1 MDHQSR
7 LFQMLNAATSPP
19 PNKSTTTASSPR
31 EPEPTPPPPSLQ
43 SVSLN
48 DLFKGIQL
56 QASSPAVSTNG
67 IAAGAGLEKALNASV
82 AGPTIGLGHVGQHT
96 PGTRSA
102 SQASVGS
109 LPVTSPPPPSGQ
121 AQDQRAKLL
130 GMLSFGGS
138 GAGTPV
144 NVTTS
149 GLPTPLSG
157 HAQPESQA
165 SAPFGGIKSP
175 VIHHS
180 NPPQPNITS
189 VRDPAIASPPIVES
203 TATQTPEPAQP
214 QKQAEQP
221 RPKSAVP
228 NFSFVSPFDAFDDPA
243 PASVSPAKEKES
255 EPGVVKYEE
264 KIQAPASVPKEMESK
279 KDKDKSTAPS
289 KAPELPVAAQEAS
302 VKEESVADND
312 PPQNQQGSG
321 PKTTQS
327 HIIIDLSKPNLD
339 SLISTPDLLY
349 IQPTTLL
356 KVDVGYKKGRKV
368 GLTRQFV
375 AYTMSKGK
383 IRLIDS
389 RSGARLMLQT
399 TTSTPGPIMDIAV
412 CPVYVA
418 ALAADRSLW
427 IWRVPAGWREDNPP
441 VDLVLI
447 SHTAGSAIGKA
458 FKVGWVKRNGADWVI
473 VAGDEG
479 VTMFDPTRE
488 GRGVKK
494 AEETFAGKTI
504 FRTMGNVVDFCVNNT
519 QSAMGILSTDSTF
532 SLYSTQSL
540 NRVWQ
545 RSIPSSSPNSP
556 PSSAHFV
563 ESNVLIGRDQNTHF
577 DLVQIT
583 VSLAVLS
590 SIHFTAPPG
599 LDASSHYAHAM
610 YDPFSGLLFITPF
623 ARSSLYAFRYALKDT
638 EPVRDA
644 GSPNS
649 PQVVAFDRM
658 AEFPLAQQGPS
669 GTGVVTIGMIAHLGR
684 DPGPGREGGDLEW
697 FYGTAE
703 GFASAGMGKQ
713 ALGLVKG
720 DVAASAVASS
730 GATATSVEPKKEK
743 EAEKEAQPEKKEKKS
758 AQSTPASKALPLPQ
772 SLPVPQPVPSIGS
785 RTNSTVGSLAEDVG
799 DAAAAAA
806 STGMN
811 SRKLKKEKRKEER
824 ALARAQAAAEAES
837 KIEAAWGAETLSAV
851 PEIKSERG
859 TVAGEEALK
868 QMEDRLS
875 AQFQSLLTAS
885 ISPLSA
891 QLTTIASP
899 SFSNNIVAQ
908 VEPSLRPQIM
918 SFISS
923 ELQKNLKGL
932 MPQLVGELGNEVQR
946 EVKSCLDKVPKNLEK
961 GLGPVVSRTVAGVV
975 QTSVEKMIQQAIHSH
990 LLPTLTQSTS
1000 SLTDTLLTEL
1010 KSEMLQMRKELTPLV
1025 APVVP
1030 EAKRSVGEDELLN
1043 KLQEMSR
1050 QMEALQSAVKD
1061 IQGRNLNGINHAQSV
1076 SNLSTAQGPPPPPPP
1091 TQNTRLPT
1099 SAQLEDTFLAALT
1112 AQTVPS
1118 TLQLVD
1124 DHLGLTDYC
1133 LPVSGKSPLSQAVLL
1148 TLLHRTS
1155 IAIAEIPA
1163 HHPLFPH
1170 LVTWIRRTINL
1181 LDPSDPNIKEYIV
1194 RLHPVVQ
1201 THLSNVIASV
1211 QASGNPH
1218 VQAQFLPV
1226 LKEIGDVLT
1235 AKVNA

>member
-1 MDHQSR
+1 MDHQTR

-19 PNKSTTTASSPR
+19 PSKSAAAASSPR
-31 EPEPTPPPPSLQ
+31 EAQPTPPPPTLQ

-56 QASSPAVSTNG
+56 QASSPSVSANG
-67 IAAGAGLEKALNASV
+67 SAAGAGLEKALNASV
-82 AGPTIGLGHVGQHT
+82 AGPTVGLSHVGQHT

-102 SQASVGS
+102 SQASMGS
-109 LPVTSPPPPSGQ
+109 VPVSSPPPASGTT
-121 AQDQRAKLL
+121 QDQRAKLL

-144 NVTTS
+144 NVSTS
-149 GLPTPLSG
+149 GVPTPLPG
-157 HAQPESQA
+157 HVQPESQA
-165 SAPFGGIKSP
+165 SAPFGEIKSP
-175 VIHHS
+175 VIDHS
-180 NPPQPNITS
+180 NPPQPAIAP
-189 VRDPAIASPPIVES
+189 VQDPAIASPPMES
-203 TATQTPEPAQP
+203 TDARTPEPSQP
-214 QKQAEQP
+214 QSQAGQP

-228 NFSFVSPFDAFDDPA
+228 NFSFVSPFDAFDEPTPVTA
-243 PASVSPAKEKES
+243 SPAKEEENP
-255 EPGVVKYEE
+255 EPEVVKQEE
-264 KIQAPASVPKEMESK
+264 KMQVPAPAPKEVKSK
-279 KDKDKSTAPS
+279 KSKIKSPVPP
-289 KAPELPVAAQEAS
+289 KAPELPVVTQDMG
-302 VKEESVADND
+302 VKEESVANNTHQD
-312 PPQNQQGSG
+312 QQGRG

-327 HIIIDLSKPNLD
+327 HITIDLSKPNFD
-339 SLISTPDLLY
+339 SLVSTPDLLY

-399 TTSTPGPIMDIAV
+399 TTSTPGPIIDIAV

-441 VDLVLI
+441 VDLTLV
-447 SHTAGSAIGKA
+447 SYTADGAIGKA
-458 FKVGWVKRNGADWVI
+458 FKVGWVKKNGADWVI

-479 VTMFDPTRE
+479 VAMFDPTRE

-494 AEETFAGKTI
+494 TEETFAGKTI

-519 QSAMGILSTDSTF
+519 QSAMGILSSNSTF

-545 RSIPSSSPNSP
+545 RSIPSSSPHSP
-556 PSSAHFV
+556 PSSANFV
-563 ESNVLIGRDQNTHF
+563 ESNVLIGRDQNTRF

-590 SIHFTAPPG
+590 SIHFIAPPG
-599 LDASSHYAHAM
+599 LDPSSHYAHAM

-623 ARSSLYAFRYALKDT
+623 ARSSLYVFRYALKDT

-644 GSPNS
+644 GGPNG

-658 AEFPLAQQGPS
+658 AEFPLTQQGSS

-684 DPGPGREGGDLEW
+684 DPGPGREEGDLEW
-697 FYGTAE
+697 FYGTAD

-713 ALGLVKG
+713 AMGLVKG
-720 DVAASAVASS
+720 DVFASTITSPVAD
-730 GATATSVEPKKEK
+730 ASVDPKKEK
-743 EAEKEAQPEKKEKKS
+743 EMQPEKKEKKKS
-758 AQSTPASKALPLPQ
+758 AQSTPTSKTLPLPQ
-772 SLPVPQPVPSIGS
+772 NLPVPQPVPSIGS
-785 RTNSTVGSLAEDVG
+785 RTDSTAGSLVEDADG
-799 DAAAAAA
+799 AAVAAAA

-811 SRKLKKEKRKEER
+811 SKKLKKEKRKEER
-824 ALARAQAAAEAES
+824 ALARAQAAAEAEATT
-837 KIEAAWGAETLSAV
+837 EAAWGAETLSAV
-851 PEIKSERG
+851 PEIKSERE
-859 TVAGEEALK
+859 VAIGEEAIK
-868 QMEDRLS
+868 QADRLS
-875 AQFQSLLTAS
+875 TQFQNLLTAS

-891 QLTTIASP
+891 QLNTIASP
-899 SFSNNIVAQ
+899 SFSNNIAAQ
-908 VEPSLRPQIM
+908 VERSLRPHIM
-918 SFISS
+918 SSISS
-923 ELQKNLKGL
+923 ELQNTLKGL
-932 MPQLVGELGNEVQR
+932 MPQLINEMKNEVQK
-946 EVKSCLDKVPKNLEK
+946 EVKSCLDNVPKDLEK

-975 QTSVEKMIQQAIHSH
+975 QTSVEKMVQQVIHSH

-1010 KSEMLQMRKELTPLV
+1010 KSEMLQIRKELTPIPPPV
-1025 APVVP
+1025 AP
-1030 EAKRSVGEDELLN
+1030 EAKRGVAEDEVLN
-1043 KLQEMSR
+1043 KLQEMSQ
-1050 QMEALQSAVKD
+1050 QMEALQTVVKD
-1061 IQGRNLNGINHAQSV
+1061 IQGKNFNGINHAQSV
-1076 SNLSTAQGPPPPPPP
+1076 PNLPTTQGSPPPI
-1091 TQNTRLPT
+1091 QNTRLPT
-1099 SAQLEDTFLAALT
+1099 PAQLEDTFLAALT
-1112 AQTVPS
+1112 AQTVPA

-1163 HHPLFPH
+1163 QHPLFPH
-1170 LVTWIRRTINL
+1170 LVTWIRRTVNL

-1211 QASGNPH
+1211 QASRNPH
-1218 VQAQFLPV
+1218 LQAQFLPV
-1226 LKEIGDVLT
+1226 LKEIGDVLS

>member
-1 MDHQSR
+1 
-7 LFQMLNAATSPP
+7 
-19 PNKSTTTASSPR
+19 
-31 EPEPTPPPPSLQ
+31 
-43 SVSLN
+43 
-48 DLFKGIQL
+48 
-56 QASSPAVSTNG
+56 
-67 IAAGAGLEKALNASV
+67 
-82 AGPTIGLGHVGQHT
+82 
-96 PGTRSA
+96 
-102 SQASVGS
+102 
-109 LPVTSPPPPSGQ
+109 
-121 AQDQRAKLL
+121 
-130 GMLSFGGS
+130 
-138 GAGTPV
+138 
-144 NVTTS
+144 
-149 GLPTPLSG
+149 
-157 HAQPESQA
+157 
-165 SAPFGGIKSP
+165 
-175 VIHHS
+175 
-180 NPPQPNITS
+180 
-189 VRDPAIASPPIVES
+189 
-203 TATQTPEPAQP
+203 
-214 QKQAEQP
+214 
-221 RPKSAVP
+221 
-228 NFSFVSPFDAFDDPA
+228 
-243 PASVSPAKEKES
+243 
-255 EPGVVKYEE
+255 
-264 KIQAPASVPKEMESK
+264 
-279 KDKDKSTAPS
+279 
-289 KAPELPVAAQEAS
+289 
-302 VKEESVADND
+302 
-312 PPQNQQGSG
+312 
-321 PKTTQS
+321 
-327 HIIIDLSKPNLD
+327 
-339 SLISTPDLLY
+339 
-349 IQPTTLL
+349 
-356 KVDVGYKKGRKV
+356 
-368 GLTRQFV
+368 
-375 AYTMSKGK
+375 
-383 IRLIDS
+383 
-389 RSGARLMLQT
+389 MLQT

-851 PEIKSERG
+851 SEIKSERG

-868 QMEDRLS
+868 QASPFQFEQRDVLIAMQMEDRLS

-908 VEPSLRPQIM
+908 VERSLRPQIM

-946 EVKSCLDKVPKNLEK
+946 EVKSCLDKVPKDLEK

-975 QTSVEKMIQQAIHSH
+975 QTSVRH
-990 LLPTLTQSTS
+990 LSLS
-1000 SLTDTLLTEL
+1000 S
-1010 KSEMLQMRKELTPLV
+1010 
-1025 APVVP
+1025 
-1030 EAKRSVGEDELLN
+1030 
-1043 KLQEMSR
+1043 
-1050 QMEALQSAVKD
+1050 
-1061 IQGRNLNGINHAQSV
+1061 
-1076 SNLSTAQGPPPPPPP
+1076 
-1091 TQNTRLPT
+1091 
-1099 SAQLEDTFLAALT
+1099 FLC
-1112 AQTVPS
+1112 
-1118 TLQLVD
+1118 
-1124 DHLGLTDYC
+1124 YM
-1133 LPVSGKSPLSQAVLL
+1133 L
-1148 TLLHRTS
+1148 TLR
-1155 IAIAEIPA
+1155 A
-1163 HHPLFPH
+1163 
-1170 LVTWIRRTINL
+1170 
-1181 LDPSDPNIKEYIV
+1181 
-1194 RLHPVVQ
+1194 
-1201 THLSNVIASV
+1201 
-1211 QASGNPH
+1211 
-1218 VQAQFLPV
+1218 
-1226 LKEIGDVLT
+1226 
-1235 AKVNA
+1235 

>member
-1 MDHQSR
+1 MCLHQ
-7 LFQMLNAATSPP
+7 P
-19 PNKSTTTASSPR
+19 
-31 EPEPTPPPPSLQ
+31 
-43 SVSLN
+43 
-48 DLFKGIQL
+48 
-56 QASSPAVSTNG
+56 
-67 IAAGAGLEKALNASV
+67 
-82 AGPTIGLGHVGQHT
+82 
-96 PGTRSA
+96 
-102 SQASVGS
+102 
-109 LPVTSPPPPSGQ
+109 
-121 AQDQRAKLL
+121 
-130 GMLSFGGS
+130 
-138 GAGTPV
+138 
-144 NVTTS
+144 
-149 GLPTPLSG
+149 
-157 HAQPESQA
+157 
-165 SAPFGGIKSP
+165 
-175 VIHHS
+175 
-180 NPPQPNITS
+180 
-189 VRDPAIASPPIVES
+189 
-203 TATQTPEPAQP
+203 
-214 QKQAEQP
+214 
-221 RPKSAVP
+221 
-228 NFSFVSPFDAFDDPA
+228 
-243 PASVSPAKEKES
+243 
-255 EPGVVKYEE
+255 
-264 KIQAPASVPKEMESK
+264 
-279 KDKDKSTAPS
+279 
-289 KAPELPVAAQEAS
+289 
-302 VKEESVADND
+302 
-312 PPQNQQGSG
+312 
-321 PKTTQS
+321 
-327 HIIIDLSKPNLD
+327 
-339 SLISTPDLLY
+339 
-349 IQPTTLL
+349 
-356 KVDVGYKKGRKV
+356 
-368 GLTRQFV
+368 
-375 AYTMSKGK
+375 GK

-868 QMEDRLS
+868 QASPFQFEQRDVLIAMQMEDRLS

-899 SFSNNIVAQ
+899 SFCNNIVAQ
-908 VEPSLRPQIM
+908 VERSLRPQIM
-918 SFISS
+918 SSISS

-946 EVKSCLDKVPKNLEK
+946 EVKSCLDKVPKDLEK

-975 QTSVEKMIQQAIHSH
+975 QTSVRH
-990 LLPTLTQSTS
+990 LFLS
-1000 SLTDTLLTEL
+1000 S
-1010 KSEMLQMRKELTPLV
+1010 
-1025 APVVP
+1025 
-1030 EAKRSVGEDELLN
+1030 
-1043 KLQEMSR
+1043 
-1050 QMEALQSAVKD
+1050 
-1061 IQGRNLNGINHAQSV
+1061 
-1076 SNLSTAQGPPPPPPP
+1076 
-1091 TQNTRLPT
+1091 
-1099 SAQLEDTFLAALT
+1099 FLC
-1112 AQTVPS
+1112 
-1118 TLQLVD
+1118 
-1124 DHLGLTDYC
+1124 YM
-1133 LPVSGKSPLSQAVLL
+1133 L
-1148 TLLHRTS
+1148 TLR
-1155 IAIAEIPA
+1155 A
-1163 HHPLFPH
+1163 
-1170 LVTWIRRTINL
+1170 
-1181 LDPSDPNIKEYIV
+1181 
-1194 RLHPVVQ
+1194 
-1201 THLSNVIASV
+1201 
-1211 QASGNPH
+1211 
-1218 VQAQFLPV
+1218 
-1226 LKEIGDVLT
+1226 
-1235 AKVNA
+1235 

>member
-1 MDHQSR
+1 
-7 LFQMLNAATSPP
+7 
-19 PNKSTTTASSPR
+19 
-31 EPEPTPPPPSLQ
+31 
-43 SVSLN
+43 
-48 DLFKGIQL
+48 
-56 QASSPAVSTNG
+56 
-67 IAAGAGLEKALNASV
+67 
-82 AGPTIGLGHVGQHT
+82 
-96 PGTRSA
+96 
-102 SQASVGS
+102 
-109 LPVTSPPPPSGQ
+109 
-121 AQDQRAKLL
+121 
-130 GMLSFGGS
+130 
-138 GAGTPV
+138 
-144 NVTTS
+144 
-149 GLPTPLSG
+149 
-157 HAQPESQA
+157 
-165 SAPFGGIKSP
+165 
-175 VIHHS
+175 
-180 NPPQPNITS
+180 
-189 VRDPAIASPPIVES
+189 
-203 TATQTPEPAQP
+203 
-214 QKQAEQP
+214 
-221 RPKSAVP
+221 
-228 NFSFVSPFDAFDDPA
+228 
-243 PASVSPAKEKES
+243 
-255 EPGVVKYEE
+255 
-264 KIQAPASVPKEMESK
+264 
-279 KDKDKSTAPS
+279 
-289 KAPELPVAAQEAS
+289 
-302 VKEESVADND
+302 
-312 PPQNQQGSG
+312 
-321 PKTTQS
+321 
-327 HIIIDLSKPNLD
+327 
-339 SLISTPDLLY
+339 
-349 IQPTTLL
+349 
-356 KVDVGYKKGRKV
+356 
-368 GLTRQFV
+368 
-375 AYTMSKGK
+375 
-383 IRLIDS
+383 
-389 RSGARLMLQT
+389 MLQT

-599 LDASSHYAHAM
+599 LDASSHYAHVM

-851 PEIKSERG
+851 PEIKNERG

-868 QMEDRLS
+868 QASPFQFEQRDVLIAMQMEDRLS

-899 SFSNNIVAQ
+899 SFCNNIVAQ
-908 VEPSLRPQIM
+908 VERSLRPQIM
-918 SFISS
+918 SSISS

-946 EVKSCLDKVPKNLEK
+946 EVKSCLDKVPKDLEK

-975 QTSVEKMIQQAIHSH
+975 QTSVRH
-990 LLPTLTQSTS
+990 LFLS
-1000 SLTDTLLTEL
+1000 S
-1010 KSEMLQMRKELTPLV
+1010 
-1025 APVVP
+1025 
-1030 EAKRSVGEDELLN
+1030 
-1043 KLQEMSR
+1043 
-1050 QMEALQSAVKD
+1050 
-1061 IQGRNLNGINHAQSV
+1061 
-1076 SNLSTAQGPPPPPPP
+1076 
-1091 TQNTRLPT
+1091 
-1099 SAQLEDTFLAALT
+1099 FLC
-1112 AQTVPS
+1112 
-1118 TLQLVD
+1118 
-1124 DHLGLTDYC
+1124 YM
-1133 LPVSGKSPLSQAVLL
+1133 L
-1148 TLLHRTS
+1148 TLR
-1155 IAIAEIPA
+1155 A
-1163 HHPLFPH
+1163 
-1170 LVTWIRRTINL
+1170 
-1181 LDPSDPNIKEYIV
+1181 
-1194 RLHPVVQ
+1194 
-1201 THLSNVIASV
+1201 
-1211 QASGNPH
+1211 
-1218 VQAQFLPV
+1218 
-1226 LKEIGDVLT
+1226 
-1235 AKVNA
+1235 

>member
-1 MDHQSR
+1 
-7 LFQMLNAATSPP
+7 
-19 PNKSTTTASSPR
+19 
-31 EPEPTPPPPSLQ
+31 
-43 SVSLN
+43 
-48 DLFKGIQL
+48 
-56 QASSPAVSTNG
+56 
-67 IAAGAGLEKALNASV
+67 
-82 AGPTIGLGHVGQHT
+82 
-96 PGTRSA
+96 
-102 SQASVGS
+102 
-109 LPVTSPPPPSGQ
+109 
-121 AQDQRAKLL
+121 
-130 GMLSFGGS
+130 
-138 GAGTPV
+138 
-144 NVTTS
+144 
-149 GLPTPLSG
+149 
-157 HAQPESQA
+157 
-165 SAPFGGIKSP
+165 
-175 VIHHS
+175 
-180 NPPQPNITS
+180 
-189 VRDPAIASPPIVES
+189 
-203 TATQTPEPAQP
+203 
-214 QKQAEQP
+214 
-221 RPKSAVP
+221 
-228 NFSFVSPFDAFDDPA
+228 
-243 PASVSPAKEKES
+243 
-255 EPGVVKYEE
+255 
-264 KIQAPASVPKEMESK
+264 
-279 KDKDKSTAPS
+279 
-289 KAPELPVAAQEAS
+289 
-302 VKEESVADND
+302 
-312 PPQNQQGSG
+312 
-321 PKTTQS
+321 
-327 HIIIDLSKPNLD
+327 
-339 SLISTPDLLY
+339 
-349 IQPTTLL
+349 
-356 KVDVGYKKGRKV
+356 
-368 GLTRQFV
+368 
-375 AYTMSKGK
+375 
-383 IRLIDS
+383 
-389 RSGARLMLQT
+389 MLQT

-458 FKVGWVKRNGADWVI
+458 FKIGWVKRNGADWVI

-545 RSIPSSSPNSP
+545 RSIPSSSPHSP

-658 AEFPLAQQGPS
+658 AEFPLAQQGSS

-684 DPGPGREGGDLEW
+684 DPGPGREEGDLEW

-758 AQSTPASKALPLPQ
+758 AQSTPASKALPFPQ

-799 DAAAAAA
+799 DAIAAAATVA

-851 PEIKSERG
+851 PEIKSERR
-859 TVAGEEALK
+859 TAAGEEALK
-868 QMEDRLS
+868 QASPFHFEQRDVLIAMQMEDRLS

-908 VEPSLRPQIM
+908 VERSLRPQIM
-918 SFISS
+918 SSISS

-946 EVKSCLDKVPKNLEK
+946 EVKSCLDKVPKDLEK

-975 QTSVEKMIQQAIHSH
+975 QTSVRH
-990 LLPTLTQSTS
+990 LFLS
-1000 SLTDTLLTEL
+1000 S
-1010 KSEMLQMRKELTPLV
+1010 
-1025 APVVP
+1025 
-1030 EAKRSVGEDELLN
+1030 
-1043 KLQEMSR
+1043 
-1050 QMEALQSAVKD
+1050 
-1061 IQGRNLNGINHAQSV
+1061 
-1076 SNLSTAQGPPPPPPP
+1076 
-1091 TQNTRLPT
+1091 
-1099 SAQLEDTFLAALT
+1099 FLC
-1112 AQTVPS
+1112 
-1118 TLQLVD
+1118 
-1124 DHLGLTDYC
+1124 YM
-1133 LPVSGKSPLSQAVLL
+1133 L
-1148 TLLHRTS
+1148 TLR
-1155 IAIAEIPA
+1155 A
-1163 HHPLFPH
+1163 
-1170 LVTWIRRTINL
+1170 
-1181 LDPSDPNIKEYIV
+1181 
-1194 RLHPVVQ
+1194 
-1201 THLSNVIASV
+1201 
-1211 QASGNPH
+1211 
-1218 VQAQFLPV
+1218 
-1226 LKEIGDVLT
+1226 
-1235 AKVNA
+1235 